1 MNQSPHPRTSVSRK
15 RSDAAGRSAVD
26 TDPSGPY
33 WLVSQVLRPDRRRQ
47 VLRKPPVLTA
57 GLTPREPTYECVHVS
72 VCACT
77 HACPHTYLCLCVH
90 THLYVHACV
99 HTCLC
104 ASCMCMCMCT
114 QCAHVYMRAH
124 LCVSTCVCTCLCVR
138 VCTHV
143 HVCESVC
150 WGQVCL
156 QAEQRCH
163 FLRTLPPRPDR
174 TTASQ
179 MAAVRQRHEP
189 VSELGGCGCHRLS
202 AGLQVRDSERG
213 VKRGGAHTRFSTS
226 SIEDLSDVFSCLCGR
241 GGGDAVRPAAP
252 DGTHAPG
259 QCPAACSAGSA
270 SPTAQPASAGSCGRT
285 GGRGARH
292 LRWQHGL
299 PALPLWAR
307 SAHVPHVPAS
317 SLSDVAAHGKGA
329 GTSTR
334 QRVPGAPRPPATPT
348 RLSAGPVQLSRVRA
362 PR

>member
-1 MNQSPHPRTSVSRK
+1 MSPRM
-15 RSDAAGRSAVD
+15 
-26 TDPSGPY
+26 
-33 WLVSQVLRPDRRRQ
+33 
-47 VLRKPPVLTA
+47 
-57 GLTPREPTYECVHVS
+57 S
-72 VCACT
+72 VCT
-77 HACPHTYLCLCVH
+77 CLCVR
-90 THLYVHACV
+90 ARMCV
-99 HTCLC
+99 HTRTC
-104 ASCMCMCMCT
+104 ACVCTHISMCMHACT
-114 QCAHVYMRAH
+114 RAYVHHACACACVLNAHMQPCAHVYMRAH
-124 LCVSTCVCTCLCVR
+124 LCVSTCACTCLCVR

-189 VSELGGCGCHRLS
+189 ASELGGCGCHRLS

-270 SPTAQPASAGSCGRT
+270 SPTAQPAPAGSCGRT

-307 SAHVPHVPAS
+307 SAHVPAS
-317 SLSDVAAHGKGA
+317 
-329 GTSTR
+329 
-334 QRVPGAPRPPATPT
+334 
-348 RLSAGPVQLSRVRA
+348 
-362 PR
+362 